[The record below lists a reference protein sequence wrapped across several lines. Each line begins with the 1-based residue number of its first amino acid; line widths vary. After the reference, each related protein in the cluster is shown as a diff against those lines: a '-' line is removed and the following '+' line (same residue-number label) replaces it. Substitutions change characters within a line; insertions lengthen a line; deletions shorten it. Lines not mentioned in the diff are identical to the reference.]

1 MICSHDIRY
10 AHALFFAA
18 MMTVYR
24 SRGTTKGSLPV
35 TVIVLAIISCN
46 AAEGE
51 LQLPKL
57 ATNINS
63 VDSSCSHKYT
73 QHLNK
78 FLNCSPY
85 ILRVMK
91 VECTVEVPVNAT
103 DITIGWFMDCQ
114 QLSNDSHV
122 TIEPQVQVTAQVRRI
137 TSQLTINGI
146 TDDYAGKYTCN
157 MLGNEEYVPGD
168 QLELGDSDE
177 LELMRSLGACIDGV
191 LFPNS
196 LQAPEK
202 CAVITADNPVPMYL
216 VCEDPPANPTST
228 STFVLS
234 LSSSSVILSSIHQI
248 IVYNP
253 TVLLSPSPTTPQPTS
268 TDPQDNNIEF
278 TSPDSLN
285 TVSLS
290 LIAVSS
296 LRTIIR
302 LLLLS
307 SFVLVKWCKGQKQNG
322 TVNMCCKLR
331 WA

>member
-1 MICSHDIRY
+1 
-10 AHALFFAA
+10 

-46 AAEGE
+46 AAE
-51 LQLPKL
+51 
-57 ATNINS
+57 
-63 VDSSCSHKYT
+63 DSSCSHKYT

-177 LELMRSLGACIDGV
+177 LELMRSLGACIDGD

-253 TVLLSPSPTTPQPTS
+253 TVLLSPSPTTSQPTS
-268 TDPQDNNIEF
+268 TDPQ
-278 TSPDSLN
+278 
-285 TVSLS
+285 
-290 LIAVSS
+290 
-296 LRTIIR
+296 
-302 LLLLS
+302 
-307 SFVLVKWCKGQKQNG
+307 
-322 TVNMCCKLR
+322 
-331 WA
+331 

>member
-1 MICSHDIRY
+1 
-10 AHALFFAA
+10 
-18 MMTVYR
+18 
-24 SRGTTKGSLPV
+24 
-35 TVIVLAIISCN
+35 
-46 AAEGE
+46 
-51 LQLPKL
+51 
-57 ATNINS
+57 
-63 VDSSCSHKYT
+63 
-73 QHLNK
+73 
-78 FLNCSPY
+78 
-85 ILRVMK
+85 MK

-177 LELMRSLGACIDGV
+177 LELMRSLGACIDGD

-253 TVLLSPSPTTPQPTS
+253 TVLLSPSPTTSQPTS

-296 LRTIIR
+296 LLTIII
-302 LLLLS
+302 LLLS

-322 TVNMCCKLR
+322 TVNMCFQAPALTAEEPFYDSVKDRPEANSSIPSSAVPSQSNPAYGISMFCAHSTNTYKIL
-331 WA
+331 A